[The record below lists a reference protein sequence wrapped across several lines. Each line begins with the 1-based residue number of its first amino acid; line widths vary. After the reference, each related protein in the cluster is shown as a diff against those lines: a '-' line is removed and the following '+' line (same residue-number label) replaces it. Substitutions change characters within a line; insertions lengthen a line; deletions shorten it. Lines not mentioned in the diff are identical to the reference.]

1 MARQQQPDGACSL
14 GGVWVNDENWVWVIE
29 PMSDRPMTSHDYEQS
44 ERRFQRWAGYVL
56 VSVVPLP
63 VLLFRVHAKPL
74 TIVSVALLPAFML
87 GVITPVVFRRRHHPD
102 RHLKAERRFT
112 SLALVCRSLA
122 FVLGVTALIALAMDS
137 PSATET
143 GMASAIGGVI
153 IFAIPHFVAK
163 R

>member
-1 MARQQQPDGACSL
+1 MTT
-14 GGVWVNDENWVWVIE
+14 DEYSRN
-29 PMSDRPMTSHDYEQS
+29 
-44 ERRFQRWAGYVL
+44 RRRYQRWAGYLL
-56 VSVVPLP
+56 VSVVPFP

-74 TIVSVALLPAFML
+74 TILSVALAPAFLL
-87 GVITPVVFRRRHHPD
+87 GVIAPVVFRRRHHPD
-102 RHLKAERRFT
+102 RHLKSERCFT

-137 PSATET
+137 PIATRT

-153 IFAIPHFVAK
+153 IFAIPQFVAK

>member
-1 MARQQQPDGACSL
+1 
-14 GGVWVNDENWVWVIE
+14 
-29 PMSDRPMTSHDYEQS
+29 MSDRQMTSYDYERS
-44 ERRFQRWAGYVL
+44 CRRFQRWAGYLL

-74 TIVSVALLPAFML
+74 TILSVALVPAFIL
-87 GVITPVVFRRRHHPD
+87 GVIAPVVFRRRHHPD
-102 RHLKAERRFT
+102 RHLKSERRFT

-137 PSATET
+137 PSATQT

-153 IFAIPHFVAK
+153 ICAIPQFVAK

>member
-1 MARQQQPDGACSL
+1 MTT
-14 GGVWVNDENWVWVIE
+14 DEYC
-29 PMSDRPMTSHDYEQS
+29 RS

-87 GVITPVVFRRRHHPD
+87 GVIAPVVFRRRHHPD
-102 RHLKAERRFT
+102 RHLKSERRFT
-112 SLALVCRSLA
+112 SLALVCRSLT

-137 PSATET
+137 PSAIQT

-153 IFAIPHFVAK
+153 IFVIPQFVAK

>member
-1 MARQQQPDGACSL
+1 MT
-14 GGVWVNDENWVWVIE
+14 
-29 PMSDRPMTSHDYEQS
+29 DRPMTSYDYERS
-44 ERRFQRWAGYVL
+44 RRRFQRWAGYLL

-74 TIVSVALLPAFML
+74 TILSVALVPAFML
-87 GVITPVVFRRRHHPD
+87 GVIAPVVFRRRHHPD
-102 RHLKAERRFT
+102 RHLKSERRFT
-112 SLALVCRSLA
+112 SVALVCRSLA

-137 PSATET
+137 PRPNPM

-153 IFAIPHFVAK
+153 IFAIPQFVAK